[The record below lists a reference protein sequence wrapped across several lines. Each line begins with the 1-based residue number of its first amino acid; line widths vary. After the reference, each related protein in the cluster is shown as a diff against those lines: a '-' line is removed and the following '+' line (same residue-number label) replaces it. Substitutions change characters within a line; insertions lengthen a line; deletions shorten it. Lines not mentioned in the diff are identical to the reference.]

1 MVHPDEEGRGPSLC
15 SPESSHFPGWSI
27 PQPGVYTIAIDP
39 IIIVYNKLL
48 LSEDKR
54 PKGLQHLAQLVEANP
69 KLFNGK
75 IAVFGADVQT
85 AGFLGHK
92 SFTDKHG
99 EKAWD
104 WFAKFG
110 PSTRSESSTGVA
122 MEKILS
128 GEYVAGYFLAAGL
141 PWQAA
146 KDASKSRVV
155 GWDFVRDGQ
164 PLVVRTSGIP
174 KGAKNVNSA
183 KLWLDVTL
191 SFEGQ
196 KGLVEGGRTPIRD
209 DVKAADVKGD
219 YTYAT
224 IVETIGTENVLP
236 PSYDLK
242 LFDDYD
248 AYVKRWR
255 TVFARK

>member
-1 MVHPDEEGRGPSLC
+1 MKAKEILPYQ
-15 SPESSHFPGWSI
+15 SPERTHFPEWSM
-27 PQPGVYTIAIDP
+27 PAPGVYTIAIDP
-39 IIIVYNKLL
+39 LIIVYNKLL

-54 PKGLQHLAQLVEANP
+54 PKGLKHLAQLVEANP

-92 SFTDKHG
+92 AFTDKHG
-99 EKAWD
+99 DKAWE

-110 PSTRSESSTGVA
+110 PATRSETATGVA
-122 MEKILS
+122 MEKVLS
-128 GEYVAGYFLAAGL
+128 GEYVAGYFLAAGI
-141 PWQAA
+141 PWQSA
-146 KDASKSRVV
+146 KDPAKSRVV

-164 PLVVRTSGIP
+164 PLVVRTSAIP

-196 KGLVEGGRTPIRD
+196 KGLVEGGRTPIHD
-209 DVKAADVKGD
+209 EVKASDVKGD
-219 YTYAT
+219 YTYAS
-224 IVETIGTENVLP
+224 IVETIGEKEYPATEL
-236 PSYDLK
+236 
-242 LFDDYD
+242 
-248 AYVKRWR
+248 
-255 TVFARK
+255 